1 MRSAIS
7 ILLLALLSLDG
18 IDGADVDK
26 NINPVVSTSDINV
39 TSYSST
45 IGGNAN
51 PNSIPVGLS
60 RLSSA
65 NPNHKIQST
74 AKSSSDSSAMKG
86 NVGDLFFI
94 YDNDLWPN
102 ISVASMKKRDYNEIM
117 NSTWNNGAGPIVNI
131 TSGSF
136 RTDQYQLFSLIYH
149 RTLRDHRRTYNPEEA
164 TTFIIPYDM
173 ASDAAYYKHCV
184 RSVGRCFDFRKC
196 PLAPSVEEL
205 LKKSPYFQ
213 RNEGRDHVLVVG
225 MNYAMDH
232 YIGKPKCK
240 SLLAGTCKYCTK
252 LAIDDYSYL
261 HATDAGIQGKGH
273 SWHAVPF
280 PSDFH
285 WTRKLKKPF
294 PWENENRPILV
305 SYTGSTKS
313 WYNPARRLRS
323 SVVHYCEMY
332 PTLCVYQS
340 YGAKGSRDSF
350 LVEGHDPNE
359 IASKR

>member
-1 MRSAIS
+1 MSTITL
-7 ILLLALLSLDG
+7 I
-18 IDGADVDK
+18 
-26 NINPVVSTSDINV
+26 VVIIIIAMTTDCIHSNSESN
-39 TSYSST
+39 SST
-45 IGGNAN
+45 IA
-51 PNSIPVGLS
+51 
-60 RLSSA
+60 SSG
-65 NPNHKIQST
+65 
-74 AKSSSDSSAMKG
+74 SSSST
-86 NVGDLFFI
+86 NVVKVTHRNSRQSNSNTNHHIDNSGVDQHTNNKIDKSKLFYI
-94 YDNDLWPN
+94 YDYDLWPN

-117 NSTWNNGAGPIVNI
+117 NSTWNNGAGPTINI
-131 TSGSF
+131 TTGSF

-149 RTLRDHRRTYNPEEA
+149 RALRDHRRTYNANEA
-164 TTFIIPYDM
+164 TTFIIPYDL

-205 LKKSPYFQ
+205 LKKSVYFQ

-240 SLLAGTCKYCTK
+240 SLIAGTCKYCTK

-285 WTRKLKKPF
+285 WTRQMLKPF
-294 PWENENRPILV
+294 PWENTNRPILV

-332 PTLCVYQS
+332 PQLCVYQS

>member
-1 MRSAIS
+1 MKKNTLYICTY
-7 ILLLALLSLDG
+7 IIFL
-18 IDGADVDK
+18 III
-26 NINPVVSTSDINV
+26 NINCIEVNLNISFKNNNNTKN
-39 TSYSST
+39 
-45 IGGNAN
+45 
-51 PNSIPVGLS
+51 
-60 RLSSA
+60 
-65 NPNHKIQST
+65 Q
-74 AKSSSDSSAMKG
+74 
-86 NVGDLFFI
+86 DLFYI
-94 YDNDLWPN
+94 YDYDIWPN
-102 ISVASMKKRDYNEIM
+102 ISIASMKKRDYNEIM
-117 NSTWNNGAGPIVNI
+117 NSTWNNGAGPTINI

-149 RTLRDHRRTYNPEEA
+149 RALRDHRRTYNPNEA

-196 PLAPSVEEL
+196 PLAPTVEEL
-205 LKKSPYFQ
+205 LNKSPYFK
-213 RNEGRDHVLVVG
+213 RNEGKDHVLVVG

-285 WTRKLKKPF
+285 WTRKLQKPF
-294 PWENENRPILV
+294 SWENENRPILV

-323 SVVHYCEMY
+323 SIVHYCELY
-332 PTLCVYQS
+332 PKLCVYQS

-359 IASKR
+359 IASKRYISFIVYINSHILIDYLLYYVMFLL